1 MRPLRPGEPLAIGPY
16 RLVGVIGSGGMGR
29 VFLGIAPDGR
39 LAAVKQV
46 LAGIADDPGFRSRF
60 AREVDASR
68 RVSGAYTAPVLA
80 ADPAA
85 GTPWLASLYVP
96 GPSLQQAVDSYGPLP
111 DPALRRL
118 AVGLASALAEIHRA
132 GLIHRDLKPGNV
144 LLTDD
149 GPRVIDFGV
158 AHVLHDAAPLTRT
171 GAVVGSPGFMA
182 PEQLD
187 DRTVTPAT
195 DVFALGA
202 VLALAAGGVA
212 PFGRGTPQAML
223 YRVLI
228 GDPDLFA
235 VAPPLRPLLA
245 ACMAKEPEQR
255 PTVEHLLTAFGRL
268 EPTRAWLPPALHH
281 DVAARTDAARHLA
294 GLAGGPP
301 PVSVDPAGRAPAP
314 AAGRPRGRVVVAA
327 VAALVVAAATTT
339 VVLLTRGDGADTGS
353 GALPRGEAAA
363 LVTAVLPDPTRPPPG
378 FRLNDFPATPEV
390 DGAPTDPL
398 TIDRSHTYFA
408 CEVQDDPP
416 TPAEAGIVA
425 LSRLAFDEDVALP
438 PDRHRDVRTV
448 SVSYLDPAAR
458 PQIMR
463 EIRERIGGCRAPVPP
478 SFTAWRFS
486 GNRIT
491 GADENVGFVANLP
504 PDPGL
509 PGRRPQVAACEIAR
523 VGALVIRGCALVSD
537 TSARAGPG
545 TEVSQDDALL
555 TINRETVEPIV
566 ARARALQAPD

>member
-1 MRPLRPGEPLAIGPY
+1 MRPLRPDEPPAIGPY

-68 RVSGAYTAPVLA
+68 RVSGAHTAPVLD

-149 GPRVIDFGV
+149 GPRVIDFGI

-228 GDPDLFA
+228 GDPRPVRRRA
-235 VAPPLRPLLA
+235 AAAPAPRSLHGEGARA
-245 ACMAKEPEQR
+245 AAHR
-255 PTVEHLLTAFGRL
+255 
-268 EPTRAWLPPALHH
+268 
-281 DVAARTDAARHLA
+281 
-294 GLAGGPP
+294 
-301 PVSVDPAGRAPAP
+301 RAPAHSVRTARTHPRVAP
-314 AAGRPRGRVVVAA
+314 ARPAPRRGGTDRRGTAPGRARRRAATRHRGPRGPCAGARRG
-327 VAALVVAAATTT
+327 AT
-339 VVLLTRGDGADTGS
+339 
-353 GALPRGEAAA
+353 
-363 LVTAVLPDPTRPPPG
+363 
-378 FRLNDFPATPEV
+378 
-390 DGAPTDPL
+390 
-398 TIDRSHTYFA
+398 
-408 CEVQDDPP
+408 
-416 TPAEAGIVA
+416 
-425 LSRLAFDEDVALP
+425 
-438 PDRHRDVRTV
+438 
-448 SVSYLDPAAR
+448 AR
-458 PQIMR
+458 
-463 EIRERIGGCRAPVPP
+463 
-478 SFTAWRFS
+478 
-486 GNRIT
+486 
-491 GADENVGFVANLP
+491 
-504 PDPGL
+504 
-509 PGRRPQVAACEIAR
+509 PGRRRRRGGAGRRRGHDDRRPADPRRRRGHR
-523 VGALVIRGCALVSD
+523 VGRTASR
-537 TSARAGPG
+537 
-545 TEVSQDDALL
+545 
-555 TINRETVEPIV
+555 
-566 ARARALQAPD
+566 